1 MLLSSIETQQKNC
14 LFNHI
19 RWYVTLIC
27 ELKFN
32 LVLVLILDFVPE
44 NLGGFELFEYDK
56 RKMIL
61 VFFFLLDLT
70 TSYLFNEMS
79 LKENNYNNAN
89 EM

>member
-1 MLLSSIETQQKNC
+1 LLLSSIETQQKNY

-19 RWYVTLIC
+19 RWFVTLIS

-44 NLGGFELFEYDK
+44 NVGVFEFFEYDK

-70 TSYLFNEMS
+70 TTYFF
-79 LKENNYNNAN
+79 
-89 EM
+89 